1 MVEELLQIAPLQV
14 FCNDSMEGFYLISPE
29 VLRRTSI
36 QVTLPEAVELLQKTG
51 CWVDGDR
58 LEFNNREQKG
68 AINAQ

>member
-1 MVEELLQIAPLQV
+1 
-14 FCNDSMEGFYLISPE
+14 MEGFYLISPE

-36 QVTLPEAVELLQKTG
+36 QVTLPEAVELLQKAG